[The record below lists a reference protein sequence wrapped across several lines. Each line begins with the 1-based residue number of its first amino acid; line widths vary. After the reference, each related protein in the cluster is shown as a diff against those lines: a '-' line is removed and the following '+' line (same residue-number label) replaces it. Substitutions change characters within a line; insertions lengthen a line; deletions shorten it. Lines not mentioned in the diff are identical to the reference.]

1 MKEGNEYSFFSSNLG
16 KHKLFP
22 GGPSWYFNGIE
33 VPAFVTFTDHG
44 GIDGIVLT
52 EIFQRIDNS
61 AVYDANRKDGRIP
74 FALLDGHQ
82 SRFDLGFLQYIS
94 DTKTKWSACLG
105 VPYGTALW
113 QVGDSSEQNDN
124 FKMLLNWKKRELF
137 QKRLNTFTQKLHLV
151 RSDIIP
157 LVNWV

>member
-22 GGPSWYFNGIE
+22 GGPSWYFNRIE

-52 EIFQRIDNS
+52 KIFQRIDNS

-82 SRFDLGFLQYIS
+82 SRFDFFFWNTSTQMNTGGMSVWVYHMGQ
-94 DTKTKWSACLG
+94 
-105 VPYGTALW
+105 PYGKWGTH
-113 QVGDSSEQNDN
+113 SSEQNGL
-124 FKMLLNWKKRELF
+124 FKMLLNHKKWELF
-137 QKRLNTFTQKLHLV
+137 QKQISKFYAEITSNQK
-151 RSDIIP
+151 
-157 LVNWV
+157 